1 MKTLAFIHTE
11 TARSAV
17 GDFAPVTSIF
27 SHYELGNTVSP
38 FLLLDHIGPGTLKPS
53 ALRKGVDEHPHRGFE
68 TVTIMLKGE
77 LEHRDSTGGGGIIA
91 AGDVQWMTAASGVI
105 HKEVFSEAFSQSG
118 GSFEMLQLWVNLP
131 AKDKMNPPRYQ
142 SLDKASIPKVDLAHA
157 AGYIRVIAGEYQEQ
171 TGPAQTHTPMQ
182 VYDIFLRKG
191 HTLQLPAQEGDTTL
205 IYMRSGRAT
214 FQAKDQELEDQGMAV
229 MSSRGEQVELTA
241 QRDCAILYLSAAPLN
256 EPIYG
261 RGYFVMNHFDEILQ
275 AYEDLK
281 NNQFIQR

>member
-105 HKEVFSEAFSQSG
+105 HKEVFSEAFSQTG
-118 GSFEMLQLWVNLP
+118 GPFEMLQLWVNLP

-182 VYDIFLRKG
+182 VYDIFLRKS

-241 QRDCAILYLSAAPLN
+241 QRDCAILYLSAVPLN

-281 NNQFIQR
+281 NNQFIRP

>member
-38 FLLLDHIGPGTLKPS
+38 FLLLDHIGPGTLKSS

-77 LEHRDSTGGGGIIA
+77 LEHRDSTGGGGIIS

-105 HKEVFSEAFSQSG
+105 HKEVFSEAFSQTG
-118 GSFEMLQLWVNLP
+118 GPFEMLQLWVNLP

-157 AGYIRVIAGEYQEQ
+157 AGYVRVIAGEYQEQ

-205 IYMRSGRAT
+205 IYMRSGRAA
-214 FQAKDQELEDQGMAV
+214 FQAEDQELEDQGMAV

-281 NNQFIQR
+281 NNRFIQP

>member
-17 GDFAPVTSIF
+17 GDFTPVTSIF

-38 FLLLDHIGPGTLKPS
+38 FLLLDHIGPGTLNPS

-77 LEHRDSTGGGGIIA
+77 LEHRDSTGGGGIIS

-105 HKEVFSEAFSQSG
+105 HKEVFSEAFSQTG
-118 GSFEMLQLWVNLP
+118 GPFEMLQLWVNLP

-241 QRDCAILYLSAAPLN
+241 QRDCAILYLSAAPLS

-281 NNQFIQR
+281 NNQFIQP

>member
-105 HKEVFSEAFSQSG
+105 HKEVFSEAFSQTG
-118 GSFEMLQLWVNLP
+118 GPFEMLQLWVNLP

-142 SLDKASIPKVDLAHA
+142 SLDNASIPKVDLVHA
-157 AGYIRVIAGEYQEQ
+157 AGYVRVIAGEYQEQ

-191 HTLQLPAQEGDTTL
+191 HTLQLPAQEGDITL
-205 IYMRSGRAT
+205 IYMRSGRAA
-214 FQAKDQELEDQGMAV
+214 FQAEEQELEDQGMAV

-281 NNQFIQR
+281 NNQFIQP

>member
-38 FLLLDHIGPGTLKPS
+38 FLLLDHIGPSTLEPS

-68 TVTIMLKGE
+68 TVTIILKGE
-77 LEHRDSTGGGGIIA
+77 LEHRDSTGGGGIIS

-105 HKEVFSEAFSQSG
+105 HKEVFSEAFSQTG
-118 GSFEMLQLWVNLP
+118 GPFEMLQLWVNLP

-142 SLDKASIPKVDLAHA
+142 SLDNASIPKVDLAHA
-157 AGYIRVIAGEYQEQ
+157 AGYVRVIAGEYQEQ

-205 IYMRSGRAT
+205 IYMRSGRAA
-214 FQAKDQELEDQGMAV
+214 FQAEDQELEDQGMAV

-281 NNQFIQR
+281 NNQFIQP